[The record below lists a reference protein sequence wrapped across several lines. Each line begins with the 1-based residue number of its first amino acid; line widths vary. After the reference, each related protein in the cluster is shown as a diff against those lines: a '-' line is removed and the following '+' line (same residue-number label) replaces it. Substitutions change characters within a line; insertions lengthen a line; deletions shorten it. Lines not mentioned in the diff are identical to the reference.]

1 MNSVDREVSMNSVD
15 RGVRMNSVDRG
26 VRMNFVEVEVV
37 DFIEEKQK
45 WGIYLFFEFR
55 NW

>member
-1 MNSVDREVSMNSVD
+1 MEVRMNSVDREVSMNSVE
-15 RGVRMNSVDRG
+15 VG

-37 DFIEEKQK
+37 DFIEEKQEG
-45 WGIYLFFEFR
+45 GIYLFFEFR

>member
-1 MNSVDREVSMNSVD
+1 MNSVDREVSMNSVE
-15 RGVRMNSVDRG
+15 VG